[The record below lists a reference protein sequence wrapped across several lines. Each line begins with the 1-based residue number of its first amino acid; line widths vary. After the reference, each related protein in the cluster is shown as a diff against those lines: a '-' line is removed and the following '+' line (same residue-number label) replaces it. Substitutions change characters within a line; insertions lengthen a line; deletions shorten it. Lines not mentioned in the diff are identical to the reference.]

1 MRFSFGRS
9 RFGRFLFGRSPLVR
23 ALFTRSFR
31 LPSRRGVRSLQGID
45 VLESRAMLAADD
57 IIVGLVSNQVFLTLD
72 PLGTSISDLRTTYSA
87 ASNVLTI
94 TAATAGTLSTAA
106 PIAGITIDSAADTI
120 AVNLS
125 TIKSFAGISIVC
137 GVGTDAITI
146 GPGGVN
152 LTAVTKGG
160 AAQSFSIDTGAGV
173 TDTITIANAIASK
186 GAGAVS
192 LRTQGTG
199 PANGI
204 LLGAGVTAPLGGQT
218 FLGAV
223 TLQQNASLVA
233 GGGISFKS
241 TVDGA
246 KRLTLSSGGAI
257 GLAGAVGGT
266 TPLAGITLS
275 AAKSV
280 AVNDAL
286 TLDGMGTAAGTSGLV
301 IGANVNNVVFKPAAK
316 DNART
321 ISGFTGNGI
330 QFLGGSTG
338 SRITNVTSTGNG
350 TGLLVSPGVYT
361 GTVISGNSFSSNL
374 GNGVTLTA
382 ARGITLGGPAAGV
395 GNTIIFN
402 GGFGLNASGTSTGSL
417 VQGNQISNNVRGNV
431 ANFAARNW
439 FTQIS
444 SAPGLTLRVDAM
456 SQAAAVSQQL
466 GLYSFGTAIVVNGVS
481 IGSTGAVNTQKS
493 LANINATVQS
503 QSTQFR
509 QNGAVTYVNAQQLG
523 ATGTPWVSVSGNS
536 PAVVA
541 VNSLVA
547 GLTPTSTLN
556 ALAFPISSKF
566 VGTDGF
572 GKKYDVTIGKST
584 FASLLPLSNLTELA
598 TSPVFGND
606 ATPAS
611 VWINAQG
618 FVSKIT
624 TVASVGTIGIT
635 FSNYGRAI
643 QVVAPPAA
651 QTGGIGSTAGRQ
663 LFADGATGAT
673 AGATG
678 GNGGIIYGNGGI
690 GGVGGRGGNAG
701 WIGNGG
707 TGGGRPWW
715 SWRRWGRKRQSRHGD
730 VRIQREP
737 GLDWGRRQWRRR
749 RCGRGWR

>member
-125 TIKSFAGISIVC
+125 TIKSFAGISIVG

-146 GPGGVN
+146 GSGGVN
-152 LTAVTKGG
+152 LAAVTKGG
-160 AAQSFSIDTGAGV
+160 AAQSVSIDTGAGV
-173 TDTITIANAIASK
+173 TDTITIANAISSK

-192 LRTQGTG
+192 LRTLGTG

-402 GGFGLNASGTSTGSL
+402 GGFGLNASGTSTGSPML
-417 VQGNQISNNVRGNV
+417 NV
-431 ANFAARNW
+431 A
-439 FTQIS
+439 T
-444 SAPGLTLRVDAM
+444 
-456 SQAAAVSQQL
+456 
-466 GLYSFGTAIVVNGVS
+466 
-481 IGSTGAVNTQKS
+481 
-493 LANINATVQS
+493 
-503 QSTQFR
+503 
-509 QNGAVTYVNAQQLG
+509 
-523 ATGTPWVSVSGNS
+523 
-536 PAVVA
+536 
-541 VNSLVA
+541 
-547 GLTPTSTLN
+547 
-556 ALAFPISSKF
+556 
-566 VGTDGF
+566 
-572 GKKYDVTIGKST
+572 
-584 FASLLPLSNLTELA
+584 
-598 TSPVFGND
+598 
-606 ATPAS
+606 
-611 VWINAQG
+611 
-618 FVSKIT
+618 
-624 TVASVGTIGIT
+624 
-635 FSNYGRAI
+635 
-643 QVVAPPAA
+643 
-651 QTGGIGSTAGRQ
+651 
-663 LFADGATGAT
+663 
-673 AGATG
+673 
-678 GNGGIIYGNGGI
+678 
-690 GGVGGRGGNAG
+690 
-701 WIGNGG
+701 
-707 TGGGRPWW
+707 
-715 SWRRWGRKRQSRHGD
+715 
-730 VRIQREP
+730 
-737 GLDWGRRQWRRR
+737 
-749 RCGRGWR
+749 